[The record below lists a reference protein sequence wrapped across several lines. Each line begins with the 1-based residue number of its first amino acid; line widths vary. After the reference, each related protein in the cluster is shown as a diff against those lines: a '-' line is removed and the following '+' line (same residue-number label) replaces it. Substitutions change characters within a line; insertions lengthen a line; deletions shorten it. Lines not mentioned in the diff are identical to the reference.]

1 MVINQRSSINLKP
14 LEYRRIPLQLKK
26 KYENDDLSF
35 AITIYKTIVKSEGN
49 IMSKKLCVV
58 LTCLAATFLVNSLA
72 FSQTV
77 NNEKNTL
84 RVSGKGKVTAKPD
97 KANIAI
103 SVDTTNQNAS
113 IAVKENAEKMNRVM
127 EKLKTQIGKNDKI
140 STTGYSLTPVYTY
153 DEKTRKSELSGYR
166 VSNSIIV
173 ESKNLDRVGKLIDSA
188 TQAGANRIDRLSF
201 DTDKRD
207 EYRKQALVKAVQ
219 DARET
224 ADIVAKAAGVT
235 IVKII
240 QISPSYEIPTPI
252 YREFALTAKATPAPP
267 PPTQIEPGE
276 ITVNASVNMVFEI
289 Q

>member
-1 MVINQRSSINLKP
+1 
-14 LEYRRIPLQLKK
+14 
-26 KYENDDLSF
+26 
-35 AITIYKTIVKSEGN
+35 
-49 IMSKKLCVV
+49 MSKNLYLV
-58 LTCLAATFLVNSLA
+58 LSCLAATFLINSLA

-84 RVSGKGKVTAKPD
+84 QVNGKGVVTAKPD
-97 KANIAI
+97 KANVTI
-103 SVDTTNQNAS
+103 SVETTNQNAS
-113 IAVKENAEKMNRVM
+113 TAVKENSDKMNKVM
-127 EKLKTQIGKNDKI
+127 AQLKSLIGKNDKI
-140 STTGYSLTPVYTY
+140 STTGYNLSPIYTY

-173 ESKNLDRVGKLIDSA
+173 ESKNLGDVGKLIDSA
-188 TQAGANRIDRLSF
+188 TQAGANRVESLSF

-207 EYRKQALVKAVQ
+207 EYRRQALLRAVE

-224 ADIVAKAAGVT
+224 ADVVAKAAGVN

-240 QISPSYEIPTPI
+240 QISPSYEIPIPV
-252 YREFALTAKATPAPP
+252 YREFALTASEAAAPP

-276 ITVNASVNMVFEI
+276 INVNASVNIIFEI

>member
-1 MVINQRSSINLKP
+1 
-14 LEYRRIPLQLKK
+14 
-26 KYENDDLSF
+26 
-35 AITIYKTIVKSEGN
+35 
-49 IMSKKLCVV
+49 MSKKSYLVLLC
-58 LTCLAATFLVNSLA
+58 LIFSLLMSSVA

-84 RVSGKGKVTAKPD
+84 QVNGKGALTAKPD
-97 KANIAI
+97 KANLTI
-103 SVDTTNQNAS
+103 SVDTTNLNAS
-113 IAVKENAEKMNRVM
+113 TAVKENADKMNKVM
-127 EKLKTQIGKNDKI
+127 EKLKSQIGKNDKI
-140 STTGYSLTPVYTY
+140 STTGYNLSPIYTY

-173 ESKNLDRVGKLIDSA
+173 ESNNLEVIGKLIDSA
-188 TQAGANRIDRLSF
+188 TQAGANRIDSLSF

-207 EYRKQALVKAVQ
+207 EYRRQALVKAVQ

-240 QISPSYEIPTPI
+240 QISPSYEIPIPV
-252 YREFALTAKATPAPP
+252 YREFALTARQAGAAP

-276 ITVNASVNMVFEI
+276 LTVNASVNIVFEI

>member
-1 MVINQRSSINLKP
+1 
-14 LEYRRIPLQLKK
+14 
-26 KYENDDLSF
+26 
-35 AITIYKTIVKSEGN
+35 
-49 IMSKKLCVV
+49 MSKNLYIVLFCLVV
-58 LTCLAATFLVNSLA
+58 SFLVNSAA

-84 RVSGKGKVTAKPD
+84 QVSGKGEVTAKPD
-97 KANIAI
+97 KSNLTI
-103 SVDTTNQNAS
+103 SVETTNQIAS
-113 IAVKENAEKMNRVM
+113 TAVSENARKMNKVM
-127 EKLKTQIGKNDKI
+127 EKLKSQIGKSDKI
-140 STTGYSLTPVYTY
+140 STTGYNLTPVYTY

-173 ESKNLDRVGKLIDSA
+173 ESKNLNMIGKLIDSA
-188 TQAGANRIDRLSF
+188 TQAGANRIDSLSF

-235 IVKII
+235 IVKIT
-240 QISPSYEIPTPI
+240 QISPSYEIPIPI
-252 YREFALTAKATPAPP
+252 YREFALSARGASAPP

-276 ITVNASVNMVFEI
+276 LTVNASVNIVFEI

>member
-1 MVINQRSSINLKP
+1 MLKNSY
-14 LEYRRIPLQLKK
+14 LFLL
-26 KYENDDLSF
+26 
-35 AITIYKTIVKSEGN
+35 
-49 IMSKKLCVV
+49 
-58 LTCLAATFLVNSLA
+58 CLALSLLLSRVA
-72 FSQTV
+72 LSQTV

-84 RVSGKGKVTAKPD
+84 QVNGKGVVTAKPD
-97 KANIAI
+97 KADLTI
-103 SVDTTNQNAS
+103 SVDTTNLNAS
-113 IAVKENAEKMNRVM
+113 TAVKENAEKMNKVM
-127 EKLKTQIGKNDKI
+127 EKLKSQIGKNDKI
-140 STTGYSLTPVYTY
+140 STTGYNLSPIYTY

-173 ESKNLDRVGKLIDSA
+173 ESKNLEVIGKLIDSA
-188 TQAGANRIDRLSF
+188 TQAGANRIDSLSF

-207 EYRKQALVKAVQ
+207 EYRRQALVKAVQ

-240 QISPSYEIPTPI
+240 QISPSYEIPIPV
-252 YREFALTAKATPAPP
+252 YREFALTAREAGAAP

-276 ITVNASVNMVFEI
+276 LTVNASVNIVFEI

>member
-1 MVINQRSSINLKP
+1 
-14 LEYRRIPLQLKK
+14 
-26 KYENDDLSF
+26 
-35 AITIYKTIVKSEGN
+35 
-49 IMSKKLCVV
+49 MSKKSYLVLLCVI
-58 LTCLAATFLVNSLA
+58 FSLLMSSVA

-84 RVSGKGKVTAKPD
+84 QVNGKGALTAKPD
-97 KANIAI
+97 KANLTI
-103 SVDTTNQNAS
+103 SVDTTNLNAS
-113 IAVKENAEKMNRVM
+113 TAVKENADKMNKVM
-127 EKLKTQIGKNDKI
+127 EKLKSQIGKNDKI
-140 STTGYSLTPVYTY
+140 STTGYNLSPIYTY

-173 ESKNLDRVGKLIDSA
+173 ESNNLEVIGKLIDSA
-188 TQAGANRIDRLSF
+188 TQAGANRIDSLSF

-207 EYRKQALVKAVQ
+207 EYRRQALVKAVQ

-224 ADIVAKAAGVT
+224 ADIVAKAADVT

-240 QISPSYEIPTPI
+240 QISPSYEIPIPV
-252 YREFALTAKATPAPP
+252 YREFALTARQAGAAP

-276 ITVNASVNMVFEI
+276 LTVNASVNIVFEI

>member
-1 MVINQRSSINLKP
+1 MSKNSYLFLLCLV
-14 LEYRRIPLQLKK
+14 
-26 KYENDDLSF
+26 LSL
-35 AITIYKTIVKSEGN
+35 
-49 IMSKKLCVV
+49 IMS
-58 LTCLAATFLVNSLA
+58 SMA

-84 RVSGKGKVTAKPD
+84 QANGKGVVTAKPD
-97 KANIAI
+97 KADLTI
-103 SVDTTNQNAS
+103 SVETMSQNAS
-113 IAVKENAEKMNRVM
+113 SAVKENAEKMNRVM
-127 EKLKTQIGKNDKI
+127 EKLKSQIGKNDKI
-140 STTGYSLTPVYTY
+140 STTGYNLSPIYTY
-153 DEKTRKSELSGYR
+153 DEKTRKSELTGYR

-173 ESKNLDRVGKLIDSA
+173 ESKNLEVIGKLIDSA
-188 TQAGANRIDRLSF
+188 TQAGANRIDSLSF

-207 EYRKQALVKAVQ
+207 EYRRQALVKAVQ

-240 QISPSYEIPTPI
+240 QISPSYEIPIPV
-252 YREFALTAKATPAPP
+252 YKEFALTAREAAAP

-276 ITVNASVNMVFEI
+276 LTVSASVNMVFEI